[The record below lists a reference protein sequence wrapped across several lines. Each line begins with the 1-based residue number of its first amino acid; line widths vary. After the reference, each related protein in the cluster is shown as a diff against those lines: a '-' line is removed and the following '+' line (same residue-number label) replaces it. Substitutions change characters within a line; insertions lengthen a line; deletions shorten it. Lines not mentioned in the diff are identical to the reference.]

1 MTGNTFFKAC
11 AYHPD
16 ESQIVTAGTDRQVTW
31 WDTFDAQAIRVL
43 DGSDSAEINSLD
55 ISTSG
60 EMVVTGGGDKE
71 VKVWG
76 YDEGACFSAGK
87 GHSGAI
93 TKVKFTPDGEKI
105 VSVGAEGAI
114 FIWQNALAH

>member
-1 MTGNTFFKAC
+1 M
-11 AYHPD
+11 
-16 ESQIVTAGTDRQVTW
+16 TW
-31 WDTFDAQAIRVL
+31 WDAFDAQAIRVL

-87 GHSGAI
+87 GHSGVI